1 MDAADAT
8 VWKAAIELS
17 RNGEGAS
24 PVAAATT
31 DLAFKNNFDNEFMM
45 AWGML
50 MAETFDKDSEE
61 RIKF

>member
-1 MDAADAT
+1 M
-8 VWKAAIELS
+8 ELS

-24 PVAAATT
+24 KVAAATVDT
-31 DLAFKNNFDNEFMM
+31 KFKNNFDNEFMM